1 MSDRFD
7 FFVVFAEMRTGSN
20 FLEANLNAFEGFKC
34 YGEAFNPHFIAY
46 PNYTEVLGIDQ
57 ATRDADPQVL
67 LKAVRDDPDHL
78 AGFRFFNDHD
88 PRVLD
93 EILVDPRC
101 AKIIL
106 TRNPLDSFVSWK
118 IAQATGQWKLTD
130 VRKRRDSQITFDGN
144 EFADHVARLQAF
156 QVKLM
161 NGLQKTGQ
169 TAFYVAYED
178 LQDLD
183 VMNGLATFLGS
194 DARLESLDSKLKRQ
208 NPSPISEKVSNIHD
222 VSAALAT
229 LDRFNLSRTPN
240 FEPRRGAAV
249 PSYVA
254 TKGAGL
260 LFMPMQGGPTT
271 AVTDWMAEIAGGA
284 DRLLSNLN
292 QRQLRDWKARHLPN
306 RSFTVLRHPV
316 ARAHEVF
323 CTRILSDGPGSYH
336 KIRRTL
342 RNRFELPIPE
352 AMEGANY
359 SKDDHRKA
367 FHAFLTWLQANLN
380 GQTAIR
386 QDGHWV
392 SQASVLEGFGGFQAP
407 DHILREEDLVNSL
420 PRLAS
425 EVGAGPHGFVE
436 RPVSLPFDLAD
447 IYDPDIEK
455 RAQVTYARDYE
466 AFGFKSWR

>member
-1 MSDRFD
+1 MPDRFD
-7 FFVVFAEMRTGSN
+7 YFVVFAEMRTGSN
-20 FLEANLNAFEGFKC
+20 FLEANLNAFEGVKC

-46 PNYTEVLGIDQ
+46 PNYTELLGLDQ
-57 ATRDADPQVL
+57 AARDADPFAL
-67 LKAVRDDPDHL
+67 LNAVRNDPEHL

-93 EILVDPRC
+93 EILNDPRC
-101 AKIIL
+101 GKIIL

-130 VRKRRDSQITFDGN
+130 VRKRRDSKVQFDGG
-144 EFADHVARLQAF
+144 EFAHHVAQLQAF
-156 QVKLM
+156 QVQLM
-161 NGLQKTGQ
+161 NGLQKSGQ

-178 LQDLD
+178 LQDIE
-183 VMNGLATFLGS
+183 VMNGLAKFLGV
-194 DARLESLDSKLKRQ
+194 DARLDSLDGKLKRQ

-229 LDRFNLSRTPN
+229 LDRFNLNRTPN

-249 PSYVA
+249 PTYMA
-254 TKGAGL
+254 TRGAGL
-260 LFMPMQGGPTT
+260 LFMPIQGGPTA
-271 AVTDWMAEIAGGA
+271 AVQDWLAEVAGGA
-284 DRLLSNLN
+284 DRVMEGLN
-292 QRQLRDWKARHLPN
+292 QRQLRDWKSQHLPH
-306 RSFTVLRHPV
+306 RSFTVLRHPLE
-316 ARAHEVF
+316 RAHEVF

-352 AMEGANY
+352 TMEGASY
-359 SKDDHRKA
+359 SKDDHGKG

-392 SQASVLEGFGGFQAP
+392 TQASVLEGFGSFQAP
-407 DHILREEDLVNSL
+407 DYVLREDELTAVL
-420 PRLAS
+420 PKLAQD
-425 EVGAGPHGFVE
+425 VGGKKLAFTD
-436 RPVSLPFDLAD
+436 RQADLPFDLAD
-447 IYDPDIEK
+447 IYDADIEK
-455 RAQVTYARDYE
+455 RAQATYARDYE